1 MHLLAT
7 EPGIIADGSVAVDL
21 AQTPGDII
29 VLASADTEIALIA
42 AAQALRLGADPAAP
56 SLRLA
61 PVLRLG
67 HNFSVDLYMELVGQ
81 ARLVIARLLG
91 GSAYWPYGV
100 ERLVETCREHGIP
113 LALLPG
119 DDKPDPE
126 LARLSTVPA
135 AARQRLWRYLAEGG
149 PGNADNFLRYAAT
162 LLGGRSPSLCEPAPH
177 PPTPGNS
184 IGARVPPSPRVRGR
198 GEGPFD
204 ADWAE
209 PAPLL
214 RAGLYW
220 PGHAVPS
227 LEDIAGEWHG
237 PGWSADGGVVPIVFY
252 RALVQSGN
260 TAPVDALVQ
269 ALVARR
275 LRPVPVFVHS
285 LKEPEAAALL
295 AQAFAAHPPAVILN
309 ATGFSVAAAGGHD
322 PLRGDCPVLQV
333 VFSGGDE
340 ESWREGT
347 RGLGPRDLA
356 MNVALPEID
365 GRILTRAVS
374 FKAPLGRDPETEA
387 DLVGYRPVADRIA
400 FVADL
405 ARNWARLRERPP
417 AERRVAV
424 ILANYPNRDGR
435 IGNGVGLDTPQSAV
449 TILSAL
455 RDAGYRTGDMP
466 EGGAALM
473 ERLLAG
479 PSTAR
484 PQAPAGETLPFAE
497 YSAFFASLPEPVQQ
511 RVAAQW
517 GSAERDPFFRPDRQ
531 GCGHF
536 AIPGFRCGNVAVL
549 IQPARGYN
557 LDPKSTYHDPAL
569 VPPHS
574 YFAAYAWLAGSF
586 RADAV
591 VDLGKHGTLEWL
603 PGKALALSSECFPE
617 AVLGPMPHLYPFIVN
632 DPGEGSQAKR
642 RSQAVII
649 DHLTPPL
656 TRAGSYGPQAEL
668 ERLIDEYYDAA
679 RGDPRR
685 VPPLAAE
692 ILERARAAGID
703 RDCAIATDEDPARA
717 LQKLDGF
724 LCELK
729 ELQIR
734 DGLHVFGESPKGEL
748 LDGLLVAFA
757 RARRGPT
764 DQVRGLKAHGADNES
779 LLRALAADL
788 GLGAD
793 PLMLDLA
800 EPWVGPRPAVLTDGD
815 VSPSPAPRERV
826 PEGDSPR
833 AGEGVAA
840 ERPSPSQRCA
850 PGPSLSRNAGEG
862 SSWRTAGDTVERLEA
877 LALQLVSASAQP
889 APGWSKTRAVLGWID
904 RVLRPAVASCGAA
917 EIAGV
922 LAALGGRAVA
932 PGPSGAPSR
941 GRPEVLPTGRNFYS
955 LDTRA
960 VPTPA
965 AWQLGWHSASLLVE
979 RHAQEH
985 GSYPAR
991 LALSAW
997 GTANMRT
1004 GGDDIAQALALLGVR
1019 PVWEGASGRVTGF
1032 EILPASILDRPRVDV
1047 TLRIS
1052 GFFRDA
1058 FPGLIDLFD
1067 SAVRAV
1073 AALDEPLETN
1083 PLAARVAA
1091 DGRALEAEGIS
1102 PGEAALRAGY
1112 RIFGSKP
1119 GAYGA
1124 GLQTLIDERI
1134 WQDDS
1139 DLAQAYLGWSG
1150 WAYGAGAEGRP
1161 ERGLLEARLAG
1172 ADAVLHNQDNREH
1185 DLLDSDDYYQFE
1197 GGLALAVRHLSG
1209 RDPAVYHIDHSQ
1221 PDRPRIR
1228 TLREE
1233 IGRVVRG
1240 RAANPRW
1247 IAGVMRHGY
1256 KGAAEIAATVDYLF
1270 AFAATARAVDDS
1282 HFEALYEA
1290 YLGDGAVCQFM
1301 EAHNPAALAETRSR
1315 FREAVERGLWRPR
1328 RNSVRAELIDG
1339 GA

>member
-7 EPGIIADGSVAVDL
+7 EPGIVADGSEAVDL
-21 AQTPGDII
+21 AQTPGDIV
-29 VLASADTEIALIA
+29 VLASADTEIALLA
-42 AAQALRLGADPAAP
+42 ATQARRRAADPAAP

-61 PVLRLG
+61 PVMRLG
-67 HNFSVDLYMELVGQ
+67 HNFSVDLYMELVAQ
-81 ARLVIARLLG
+81 SRLVVARLLG
-91 GSAYWPYGV
+91 GNAYWPYGV
-100 ERLVETCREHGIP
+100 ERLVETCRGNAIP

-126 LARLSTVPA
+126 LARLSTLPA
-135 AARQRLWRYLAEGG
+135 AACRRLWRYLAEGG
-149 PGNADNFLRYAAT
+149 PANADNFLRYAAT
-162 LLGGRSPSLCEPAPH
+162 LLEPAPR
-177 PPTPGNS
+177 PGPLPANPFPTP
-184 IGARVPPSPRVRGR
+184 PPSA
-198 GEGPFD
+198 GEGRVG
-204 ADWAE
+204 ASSAWAE
-209 PAPLL
+209 PARLL

-220 PGHAVPS
+220 PGRATPS
-227 LEDIAGEWHG
+227 IGEIAAEWRG
-237 PGWSADGGVVPIVFY
+237 DGGVVPIVFY
-252 RALVQSGN
+252 RALVQSAN

-269 ALVARR
+269 ALAARR
-275 LRPVPVFVHS
+275 LRPLPVFVHS
-285 LKEPEAAALL
+285 LKDAEAAALL
-295 AQAFAAHPPAVILN
+295 ADILAVHPPAVILN
-309 ATGFSVAAAGGHD
+309 TTGFSVAAAGGAD
-322 PLRGDCPVLQV
+322 PLRADCPVLQV
-333 VFSGGDE
+333 VFAGGDE
-340 ESWREGT
+340 ASWREGT

-365 GRILTRAVS
+365 GRILSRAVS
-374 FKAPLGRDPETEA
+374 FKAPLGRDPETEG
-387 DLVGYRPVADRIA
+387 DLVGYRPVADRVA

-405 ARNWARLRERPP
+405 ARNWARLRAKPP

-424 ILANYPNRDGR
+424 VLANYPNRDGR
-435 IGNGVGLDTPQSAV
+435 IGNGVGLDTPASAV
-449 TILSAL
+449 AVLHAL
-455 RDAGYRTGDMP
+455 REAGYRTGDMP
-466 EGGAALM
+466 ADGAALM
-473 ERLLAG
+473 RRLLAG
-479 PSTAR
+479 PSNAR
-484 PQAPAGETLPFAE
+484 PHAPAEETLSFAD
-497 YSAFFASLPEPVQQ
+497 YSAFFASLPLQLQQ
-511 RVAAQW
+511 RISERW
-517 GSAERDPFFRPDRQ
+517 GAAERDPFFRPGRLD
-531 GCGHF
+531 CGRF
-536 AIPGFRCGNVAVL
+536 AIPGFRAGNIAVL

-574 YFAAYAWLAGSF
+574 YLAAYAWLADEF

-591 VDLGKHGTLEWL
+591 LDLGKHGTLEWL
-603 PGKALALSSECFPE
+603 PGKALALSAECLPE
-617 AVLGPMPHLYPFIVN
+617 AVLGPLPHLYAFIVN

-642 RSQAVII
+642 RAQAVIV

-656 TRAGSYGPQAEL
+656 TRAGSWGPQAEL
-668 ERLIDEYYDAA
+668 ERLIDEYYEAA

-692 ILERARAAGID
+692 ILERACAAGID
-703 RDCAIATDEDPARA
+703 RDCGIAAGDDASAA

-734 DGLHVFGESPKGEL
+734 DGLHVLGASPDGER
-748 LDGLLVAFA
+748 LDGLLVAIA
-757 RARRGPT
+757 RTRRCAAPE
-764 DQVRGLKAHGADNES
+764 DQS

-788 GLGAD
+788 ALGCD
-793 PLMLDLA
+793 PLLLDLA
-800 EPWVGPRPAVLTDGD
+800 EPWTGPRPEALAQEPPPQ
-815 VSPSPAPRERV
+815 PSPACGGGGASADARP
-826 PEGDSPR
+826 DK
-833 AGEGVAA
+833 
-840 ERPSPSQRCA
+840 PSPASGGGQ
-850 PGPSLSRNAGEG
+850 GGG
-862 SSWRTAGDTVERLEA
+862 WRTAGDTVERLEA
-877 LALQLVSASAQP
+877 LALRLVSGEQEP
-889 APGWSKTRAVLGWID
+889 AAEWHRTRAVLGWIG
-904 RVLRPAVASCGAA
+904 RVLRPAVTGCGAA
-917 EIAGV
+917 EIAAV
-922 LAALGGRAVA
+922 LAGLDARRVA

-941 GRPEVLPTGRNFYS
+941 GRPDVLPTGRNFYS
-955 LDTRA
+955 VDTRA

-965 AWQLGWHSASLLVE
+965 AWQLGWHSASVLVE
-979 RHAQEH
+979 RYAQEH
-985 GSYPAR
+985 GNYPAR

-1032 EILPASILDRPRVDV
+1032 EILPASVLDRPRVDV

-1073 AALDEPLETN
+1073 AALDEPQATN

-1091 DGRALEAEGIS
+1091 DRQALEAAGTPS
-1102 PGEAALRAGY
+1102 PEAALRAGY

-1134 WQDDS
+1134 WQDES
-1139 DLAQAYLGWSG
+1139 DLADAYLGWSG

-1161 ERGLLEARLAG
+1161 ERGLLEARLA
-1172 ADAVLHNQDNREH
+1172 DTQAVLHNQDNREH

-1197 GGLALAVRHLSG
+1197 GGLALAARHLSG
-1209 RDPAVYHIDHSQ
+1209 RQPAVYHNDHSQ

-1233 IGRVVRG
+1233 LGRIVRG

-1270 AFAATARAVDDS
+1270 AFAATARAVDDA
-1282 HFEALYEA
+1282 HFDALYDA
-1290 YLGDGAVCQFM
+1290 YLGDPEVRGFM
-1301 EAHNPAALAETRSR
+1301 AAHNPAALAETEAR

-1328 RNSVRAELIDG
+1328 GNSIRAEVMRDE
-1339 GA
+1339 

>member
-7 EPGIIADGSVAVDL
+7 EPGIIADGSAAIDL
-21 AQTPGDII
+21 AQTPGDIV
-29 VLASADTEIALIA
+29 VLASADTEIALLA
-42 AAQALRLGADPAAP
+42 AAQARRRAEDADAP

-61 PVLRLG
+61 PVMRLG
-67 HNFSVDLYMELVGQ
+67 HNFSVDLYMEVVAQ

-91 GSAYWPYGV
+91 GGGYWPYGV
-100 ERLVETCREHGIP
+100 ERLAETCRDNGVP

-126 LARLSTVPA
+126 LARLSTLPTSA
-135 AARQRLWRYLAEGG
+135 CRRLWCYLAEGG
-149 PGNADNFLRYAAT
+149 PGNADNFLRYAASLIAPALPSAAAT
-162 LLGGRSPSLCEPAPH
+162 L
-177 PPTPGNS
+177 
-184 IGARVPPSPRVRGR
+184 PSPACGGGLGRGSSGGGVARGR
-198 GEGPFD
+198 DGE
-204 ADWAE
+204 WAE

-220 PGHAVPS
+220 PGRATPG
-227 LEDIAGEWHG
+227 LAEIAAEWH
-237 PGWSADGGVVPIVFY
+237 AGGAVVPIVFY

-260 TAPVDALVQ
+260 TAPVDAMVR
-269 ALVARR
+269 ALSARR
-275 LRPVPVFVHS
+275 LAPLPIFVNS
-285 LKEPEAAALL
+285 LKDAEAAALL
-295 AQAFAAHPPAVILN
+295 ADVLAAHPPAVILN
-309 ATGFSVAAAGGHD
+309 ATGFSVAAAGGTD
-322 PLRGDCPVLQV
+322 PLRADCPVLQV

-340 ESWREGT
+340 ESWRGGT

-374 FKAPLGRDPETEA
+374 FKAPLDRDPLTET
-387 DLVGYRPVADRIA
+387 DLVGYRPVADRVA

-405 ARNWARLRERPP
+405 ARNWARLRAKPV
-417 AERRVAV
+417 AERRIAIV
-424 ILANYPNRDGR
+424 LANYPNRDGR

-449 TILSAL
+449 AVLRAL
-455 RDAGYRTGDMP
+455 REAGYRTGDMP
-466 EGGAALM
+466 EDGAALM
-473 ERLLAG
+473 DRLLAG
-479 PSTAR
+479 PSNAR
-484 PQAPAGETLPFAE
+484 PHAPAEESLSFAE
-497 YSAFFASLPEPVQQ
+497 YSAFFASLPHSVQQ
-511 RVAAQW
+511 QVSERW
-517 GSAERDPFFRPDRQ
+517 GAAERDPFFRPGHLD
-531 GCGHF
+531 CGRF
-536 AIPGFRCGNVAVL
+536 AIPGFRIGNIAVL

-557 LDPKSTYHDPAL
+557 LDPKATYHDPAL

-574 YFAAYAWLAGSF
+574 YLAAYAWLADGF

-591 VDLGKHGTLEWL
+591 IDLGKHGTLEWL
-603 PGKALALSSECFPE
+603 PGKALALSAECFPE
-617 AVLGPMPHLYPFIVN
+617 AVLGPLPHLYPFIVN

-642 RSQAVII
+642 RAQAVII

-656 TRAGSYGPQAEL
+656 TRAGSYGPQAEI
-668 ERLIDEYYDAA
+668 ERLIDEYYEAA
-679 RGDPRR
+679 RGDVRR
-685 VPPLAAE
+685 IAPLAAE
-692 ILERARAAGID
+692 ILERARSAGID
-703 RDCAIATDEDPARA
+703 RDCGIMPGEETAAA
-717 LQKLDGF
+717 LRKLDGF

-734 DGLHVFGESPKGEL
+734 DGLHVLGESPSGERLDAL
-748 LDGLLVAFA
+748 LLAFA
-757 RARRGPT
+757 RARRG
-764 DQVRGLKAHGADNES
+764 GGAEDES

-788 GLGAD
+788 ELGAD
-793 PLMLDLA
+793 PLTLDLA
-800 EPWVGPRPAVLTDGD
+800 EPWTGPQPEALAETPPPQLSPACGGGSALPRPDL
-815 VSPSPAPRERV
+815 PSPASGR
-826 PEGDSPR
+826 GSSPY
-833 AGEGVAA
+833 A
-840 ERPSPSQRCA
+840 ERPSPASGGGRD
-850 PGPSLSRNAGEG
+850 SRQKAREG
-862 SSWRTAGDTVERLEA
+862 GGLLADRALDVDPAWRTAGDTVERLET
-877 LALQLVSASAQP
+877 LALRLVSGEQAP
-889 APGWSKTRAVLGWID
+889 APEWHRSRAVLGWIE
-904 RVLRPAVASCGAA
+904 RVLRPAVAACGPA
-917 EIAGV
+917 EIAAV
-922 LAALGGRAVA
+922 LAGLNGNRVE

-955 LDTRA
+955 IDTRA

-985 GSYPAR
+985 GNYPAR

-1019 PVWEGASGRVTGF
+1019 PVWESASGRVTGF
-1032 EILPASILDRPRVDV
+1032 EILPASVLDRPRVDV

-1073 AALDEPLETN
+1073 AALDEPAATN
-1083 PLAARVAA
+1083 PLAARVMA
-1091 DGRALEAEGIS
+1091 DRRALEAAGAE
-1102 PGEAALRAGY
+1102 PREAARRAGY

-1134 WQDDS
+1134 WQDDA
-1139 DLAQAYLGWSG
+1139 DLADAYLGWSG

-1161 ERGLLEARLAG
+1161 ERALFEARLAD
-1172 ADAVLHNQDNREH
+1172 ADAILHNQDNREH

-1197 GGLALAVRHLSG
+1197 GGLAVAVRHLSG
-1209 RDPAVYHIDHSQ
+1209 RDPAVYHNDHSQ

-1233 IGRVVRG
+1233 MGRIVRG

-1270 AFAATARAVDDS
+1270 AFAATTRAVDDA
-1282 HFEALYEA
+1282 HFEALYDA
-1290 YLGDGAVCQFM
+1290 YIGDAAVRDFIA
-1301 EAHNPAALAETRSR
+1301 AHNPAALAETESR
-1315 FREAVERGLWRPR
+1315 FREAIERGLWRPR
-1328 RNSVRAELIDG
+1328 RNSIRAEVIGDG
-1339 GA
+1339 